1 MMMASATAAPAEDG
15 KNNQMKTFSYE
26 TKRDG
31 YEVKY
36 IVKAETKEEATKK
49 IEKISGERG
58 IRVKEV

>member
-1 MMMASATAAPAEDG
+1 
-15 KNNQMKTFSYE
+15 MKKFSYE

-36 IVKAETKEEATKK
+36 IVKAETKEEAIKK